1 MARYLKCGID
11 CSSIVFAIS
20 VAPVNLV
27 GFVVVK
33 KLDISQYL
41 PIAFCSSFVYN
52 TFFSGKFY
60 SHIYIIQ
67 KLEIKKPALHELYHA
82 STEQSEFSI
91 QTKYCVDD
99 VLRLWIFTRSSV
111 SLSLWNQMSV
121 PINMLLNIAKR
132 KIPL

>member
-1 MARYLKCGID
+1 MGL
-11 CSSIVFAIS
+11 IVAALF
-20 VAPVNLV
+20 L
-27 GFVVVK
+27 
-33 KLDISQYL
+33 QYL
-41 PIAFCSSFVYN
+41 LPLLIWWDSLLLKNLTFLNICQLHSAVLLCI
-52 TFFSGKFY
+52 THFFSGKFY

-99 VLRLWIFTRSSV
+99 VLRLWIFTRSSL